1 MAHHD
6 HHPHL
11 QSHASDHSHAH
22 APHSHAPKDFGRA
35 FAVGTALNLAFV
47 VVVEATCG
55 WLANSMALIADAG
68 HNLSDVIGLLLAW
81 GAATMAKRAPSP
93 RYTYGLRSSSVLAAL
108 ANATLPA
115 SHSKARASPVHCT

>member
-1 MAHHD
+1 MAKHE
-6 HHPHL
+6 HHPHE
-11 QSHASDHSHAH
+11 QSHASGHSHAHAH

-35 FAVGTALNLAFV
+35 FAIGTALNLAFV
-47 VVVEATCG
+47 VVEATYG

-93 RYTYGLRSSSVLAAL
+93 RYTYGPGLSL
-108 ANATLPA
+108 
-115 SHSKARASPVHCT
+115 